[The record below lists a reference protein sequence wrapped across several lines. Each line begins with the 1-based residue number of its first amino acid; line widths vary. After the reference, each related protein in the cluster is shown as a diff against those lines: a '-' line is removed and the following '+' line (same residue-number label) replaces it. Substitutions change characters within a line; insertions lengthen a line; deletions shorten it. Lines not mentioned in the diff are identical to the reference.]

1 MRKSLPD
8 DEMGQNSGIPH
19 GVCYKQFWLQ
29 MPFRRKYFTILSDV
43 TLAGLQISLRAVGT
57 GPGVG
62 VGAGGT
68 CAVNPVSCRWA
79 IHTYTAELFFLLHV
93 LATEY

>member
-1 MRKSLPD
+1 
-8 DEMGQNSGIPH
+8 
-19 GVCYKQFWLQ
+19 
-29 MPFRRKYFTILSDV
+29 MPFRRKYFTTLSDV

-68 CAVNPVSCRWA
+68 YAVNPVSFRCRA